1 MQGAKRV
8 RSSGALLVAFGLAL
22 AAACGGDGGG
32 GGDATDGG
40 DAVFGQHDGT
50 DGDTLGPNDATVASD
65 THLADTLAPPDSAPA
80 DTITGPAPV
89 GIGVII
95 GEIDSE
101 YVNVAFAAARFTRT
115 VPPPDASGTVYGPCR
130 VTVVDPNASDNSYG
144 LDAGTVTVSNT
155 TPAVTLSAV
164 SEGVYGTGYASSLPA
179 DQRDLLPSGGAIVL
193 VAGSGGAD
201 IGAFSGAFQMPEP
214 VSIALPQTGLT
225 AEADP
230 SKSLTVVWNAGS
242 GVTVLVSLSP
252 VSASGQPVAGKGVL
266 CLVDGDPGQ
275 VTVPSEAL
283 TALITGSNAATMAL
297 AVTRTKSGSVSNAT
311 HKIPLTATRSAAG
324 PITLRY

>member
-1 MQGAKRV
+1 MRGAKRV
-8 RSSGALLVAFGLAL
+8 RTSGALLMAFGLAL
-22 AAACGGDGGG
+22 AAACGDGGG

-40 DAVFGQHDGT
+40 DAVFGQRDGD
-50 DGDTLGPNDATVASD
+50 DGDTSVPSD
-65 THLADTLAPPDSAPA
+65 TTTPGDTLAADTAPPDSASP
-80 DTITGPAPV
+80 DTVTGPSPV
-89 GIGVII
+89 GVGVII

-115 VPPPDASGTVYGPCR
+115 EPPPDTSGTVYGPCR

-164 SEGVYGTGYASSLPA
+164 SEGVFGTGYRSSLPD
-179 DQRDLLPSGGAIVL
+179 DQRDLLPGGGAIVL
-193 VAGSGGAD
+193 VAGAGGAD

-230 SKSLTVVWNAGS
+230 SKALTVIWNAGT
-242 GVTVLVSLSP
+242 GVNVLVSLSP

-266 CLVDGDPGQ
+266 CLVAGDPGQ

-283 TALITGSNAATMAL
+283 TALITGSSAATMAL
-297 AVTRTKSGSVSNAT
+297 AVTRTKTGSVSNAT
-311 HKIPLTATRSAAG
+311 HKIPLTATRSSAG